1 MKKLFAAVVAIVMMM
16 SLSIAVFADSPTG
29 TVLRKVTVINGI
41 GATADVKQVND
52 GDSVSFTA
60 DSSKGKFDKWMVYK
74 ADGSAA
80 VLGTD
85 YTVANGSA
93 TDSAFSIVPKADLI
107 VTGNYGGKITDPKT
121 GKESTSPKTGDFT
134 VLYFG
139 IAALAA
145 LGCGVVSKKQLAK

>member
-1 MKKLFAAVVAIVMMM
+1 MKKLFAAVVALVMMM
-16 SLSIAVFADSPTG
+16 SLSVAVFAESPTG

-41 GATADVKQVND
+41 GATAEVKQVND
-52 GDSVSFTA
+52 GEPISFTA
-60 DSSKGKFDKWMVYK
+60 DSAKGKFNKWAIYK
-74 ADGSAA
+74 ADGTAA

-85 YTVANGSA
+85 YTVASGA
-93 TDSAFSIVPKADLI
+93 DTDASFSIVPKADLI
-107 VTGNYGGKITDPKT
+107 VTGNYDSKVTDPKT

-145 LGCGVVSKKQLAK
+145 LGCAAASKKQLAK